1 MRDPGLER
9 VIDRVGGVQAL
20 AKIIGISQPAVSMW
34 KKIPAERVIEIEAAT
49 GIDRSELR
57 PDLYPVKASENSAL
71 DTARASEYALLGALL
86 WRAPGAD
93 LLRKLASLK
102 GDATPIGLAHL
113 DLGLAAAEAK
123 PEAVEREFFNLFI
136 GLGRGELMPYASYYL
151 TGFLHERPLA
161 NIRDD
166 LAQLGIERESRVHE
180 PEDHIAVLC
189 EVMSGLISGSFAT
202 DASALTDK
210 VFFERHLSRWAAR
223 FFADLEMAESASFY
237 KSVGR
242 LGRTFMEIEAEAF
255 ALPDL

>member
-9 VIDRVGGVQAL
+9 AIDTVGGVQAL

-57 PDLYPVKASENSAL
+57 PDLYPARGEQANPL
-71 DTARASEYALLGALL
+71 DAARANEYALLGALL

-93 LLRKLASLK
+93 LLERLASLK

-123 PEAVEREFFNLFI
+123 ADAVEREFFNLFI

-166 LAQLGIERESRVHE
+166 LAELGIERENRVHE

-189 EVMSGLISGSFAT
+189 EVMSGLISGTFAK
-202 DASALTDK
+202 DGSALTDK

-223 FFADLEMAESASFY
+223 FFADLEMAGSATFY

-255 ALPDL
+255 TLPDT